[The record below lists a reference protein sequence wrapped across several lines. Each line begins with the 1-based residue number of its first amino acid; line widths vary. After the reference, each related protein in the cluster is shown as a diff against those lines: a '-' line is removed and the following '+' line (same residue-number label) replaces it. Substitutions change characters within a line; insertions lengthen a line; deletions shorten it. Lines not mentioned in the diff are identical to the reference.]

1 MTSLSNFA
9 LESNLTQLVNFKTWS
24 RVINGTKKESQMD
37 HIYTNNILL
46 VCNVHFEV
54 PTFGDLANL
63 SFNESPTDGVYTR
76 KRSWKLYSSNEI
88 KTRMEQINFDVLNEI
103 SVNIGVQEHWIC

>member
-1 MTSLSNFA
+1 M
-9 LESNLTQLVNFKTWS
+9 
-24 RVINGTKKESQMD
+24 
-37 HIYTNNILL
+37 
-46 VCNVHFEV
+46 CNVHFEV
-54 PTFGDLANL
+54 PAFGDLVWAIANL
-63 SFNESPTDGVYTR
+63 SFNESPTDGLCTQ